1 MLTEDALD
9 NGIEIGGDRYRMTG
23 MVHRR
28 GGGDWSASIKRTDLG
43 GWHCLGKNSAP
54 ELQEEKNIL
63 LSDVVLVLVSKENAD
78 SPVTA
83 AGW

>member
-43 GWHCLGKNSAP
+43 GWHHLRKDSAP
-54 ELQEEKNIL
+54 ELQEEKKAL
-63 LSDVVLVLVSKENAD
+63 LSDVVLVHLSRENAD
-78 SPVTA
+78 SLAVAT
-83 AGW
+83 G